1 MDESS
6 PLPQVKLEAMDKL
19 ASAHESS
26 ADVERAE
33 ALYLR
38 MLAWR
43 EGADQFEV
51 GQWDMVRP
59 FPS

>member
-1 MDESS
+1 MCFPWLSTVKCIGF
-6 PLPQVKLEAMDKL
+6 QVKLEAMDKL

-51 GQWDMVRP
+51 GPVG
-59 FPS
+59 